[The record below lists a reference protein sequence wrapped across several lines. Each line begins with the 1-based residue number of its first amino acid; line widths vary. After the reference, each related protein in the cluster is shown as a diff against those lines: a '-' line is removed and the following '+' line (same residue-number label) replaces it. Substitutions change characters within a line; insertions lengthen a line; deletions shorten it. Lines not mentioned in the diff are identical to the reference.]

1 MEEKEHA
8 RAILSQQSIDGQSLR
23 ITEARDFRTSKKA
36 KKLQAKREAEAA
48 LPKWERLN
56 DKVTS
61 LWR

>member
-23 ITEARDFRTSKKA
+23 ITEARDFRTSK
-36 KKLQAKREAEAA
+36 EAA
-48 LPKWERLN
+48 LPEWERLN